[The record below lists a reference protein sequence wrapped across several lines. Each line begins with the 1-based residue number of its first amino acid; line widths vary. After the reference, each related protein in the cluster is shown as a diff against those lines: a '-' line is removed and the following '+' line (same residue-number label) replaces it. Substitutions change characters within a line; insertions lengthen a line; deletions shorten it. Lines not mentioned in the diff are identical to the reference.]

1 MDQPKDSWIAF
12 MPDPDIWRT
21 RPLKW
26 PEAVDQ
32 AMYWYAGV
40 LSDDDD
46 DGPGTDSL
54 MLLFVDNR
62 SGLSIEA
69 DEDGFILLRYDRD
82 TGEVFGM
89 EIDAFESHFLK
100 KHLELAEGWAALKPE
115 GRKGFHRTPWLTD
128 EAALD
133 YARRLKDLAY
143 QETLAPGWPFAE
155 DVESL
160 RAKIAALRQPLPP
173 LSVGDGGDAGGG

>member
-1 MDQPKDSWIAF
+1 MDQSTNSKLVYPV
-12 MPDPDIWRT
+12 DPDIWRR

-26 PEAVDQ
+26 PEAVDK
-32 AMYWYAGV
+32 AMYRYAGV

-54 MLLFVDNR
+54 MLLLVDNR
-62 SGLSIEA
+62 SGLTIEA
-69 DEDGFILLRYDRD
+69 DADGDILLRYDRD
-82 TGEVFGM
+82 TGEVHGM
-89 EIDAFESHFLK
+89 IIDAFESRFLK
-100 KHLELAEGWAALKPE
+100 KRPELAAGWAALKPE
-115 GRKGFHRTPWLTD
+115 GRNGFHRTPWLTD
-128 EAALD
+128 ESALD

-143 QETLAPGWPFAE
+143 QGTLAPGWPFVE

-173 LSVGDGGDAGGG
+173 LSVGDGRDAGGG

>member
-1 MDQPKDSWIAF
+1 MDQSTNSKLVYPV
-12 MPDPDIWRT
+12 DPDIWRR

-32 AMYWYAGV
+32 AMYWYAGA
-40 LSDDDD
+40 L
-46 DGPGTDSL
+46 PGDEEDEQGIDNL
-54 MLLFVDNR
+54 MLLLVENR
-62 SGLSIEA
+62 SGRSIEA
-69 DEDGFILLRYDRD
+69 DEDGDMLLRYDRD
-82 TGEVFGM
+82 TGEVHGM
-89 EIDAFESHFLK
+89 IIDAFESHFLK
-100 KHLELAEGWAALKPE
+100 KHPELAEGWAALKPE
-115 GRKGFHRTPWLTD
+115 GRNGFHRTPWLTD

-143 QETLAPGWPFAE
+143 QETLAPGWPFVE

-173 LSVGDGGDAGGG
+173 LSVGDGGDSGGG